1 MGLVL
6 CDLGDL
12 LLWEREAEATPT
24 QLSAGWALAVREI
37 GCEAVR
43 IDPGS

>member
-12 LLWEREAEATPT
+12 LLWEREAEAIPT
-24 QLSAGWALAVREI
+24 QLSAGWALAVREND
-37 GCEAVR
+37 AR